1 MQKST
6 SEITPLHL
14 HYYHD
19 FLFLSWATPC
29 PKDQQ
34 GYRIVRNGVKKKK
47 KKDLNSANDSL
58 KQ

>member
-47 KKDLNSANDSL
+47 KRL
-58 KQ
+58 KLC

>member
-19 FLFLSWATPC
+19 FLLLSWATPC
-29 PKDQQ
+29 PNDQQ
-34 GYRIVRNGVKKKK
+34 GYRIVRNGEK